1 MTDLGQIVNNLG
13 CSADSLAEGV
23 MPTDAVVLLKC
34 VHPDGGV
41 SLLLS
46 HSDGMSWI
54 ERLGMLRA
62 AERLENNEYWQQGE
76 SGD

>member
-1 MTDLGQIVNNLG
+1 MTDLGQIVKNLG
-13 CSADSLAEGV
+13 CSAETLADGV
-23 MPTDAVVLLKC
+23 MVSDAIVLMKC

-41 SLLLS
+41 TLLVS

-62 AERLENNEYWQQGE
+62 AERIEGQDFRSVDDEG
-76 SGD
+76 